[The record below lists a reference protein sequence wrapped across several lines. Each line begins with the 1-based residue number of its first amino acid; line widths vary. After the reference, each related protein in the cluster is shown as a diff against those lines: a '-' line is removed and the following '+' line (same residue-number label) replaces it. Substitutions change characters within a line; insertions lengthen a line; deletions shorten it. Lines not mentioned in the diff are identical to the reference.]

1 MSSTS
6 THTPNFAKLNDSNYP
21 TWSGEMAAWLRSA
34 NLWRLVNGKLPQPK
48 LSGSPT
54 AAEQTKLDTWEANAE
69 KAAGQI
75 YLMVEPDQRTHF
87 AGVVDDPIKMW
98 EQLAAVHLQKKPGA
112 RFNAYD
118 DVFSIRK
125 QPEESLQG
133 LVNKVNAAMQH
144 VKDLRPNDFD
154 LTKLDEELTS
164 MTMIRALPV
173 EEYGAFTS
181 TLLQRDILSKDVVT

>member
-87 AGVVDDPIKMW
+87 AGVVDDPIKM
-98 EQLAAVHLQKKPGA
+98 
-112 RFNAYD
+112 
-118 DVFSIRK
+118 
-125 QPEESLQG
+125 
-133 LVNKVNAAMQH
+133 
-144 VKDLRPNDFD
+144 
-154 LTKLDEELTS
+154 
-164 MTMIRALPV
+164 
-173 EEYGAFTS
+173 
-181 TLLQRDILSKDVVT
+181 